1 MTHISIEIDEPECLD
16 DISNHDPG
24 KFFQL
29 WIIAKISHDTNVVPS
44 SLYWLLVYGVEY
56 PGGRLR
62 L

>member
-29 WIIAKISHDTNVVPS
+29 RIIVKIIHDTNVVPS
-44 SLYWLLVYGVEY
+44 RLFWLLVYGVEY
-56 PGGRLR
+56 RGGGLC